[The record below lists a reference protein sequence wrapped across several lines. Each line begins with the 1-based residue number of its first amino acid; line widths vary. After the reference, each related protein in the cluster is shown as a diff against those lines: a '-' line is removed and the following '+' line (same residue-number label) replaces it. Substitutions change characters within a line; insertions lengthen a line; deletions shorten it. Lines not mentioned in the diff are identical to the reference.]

1 MKGLS
6 ALFFVTLILISLK
19 IVSASAFQ
27 LNVGLY
33 DATTD
38 SGNVTIV
45 VDSKDTHR
53 RESRTIDVSK
63 IAGMSGESII
73 TGIII
78 NFLDKDL
85 LPNASF
91 MACVYSNIYN
101 KSQCE
106 VAERHYDVKSAS
118 VWIKVPD

>member
-38 SGNVTIV
+38 SGNVTIA
-45 VDSKDTHR
+45 VDSKDTHKLK
-53 RESRTIDVSK
+53 SQTIDVGK
-63 IAGMSGESII
+63 IAEESGESTI

-78 NFLDKDL
+78 TFSEKDL
-85 LPNASF
+85 PPNGSF
-91 MACVYSNIYN
+91 MACAYSDVYDR
-101 KSQCE
+101 SQCE
-106 VAERHYDVKSAS
+106 VAERHYDVKSAD
-118 VWIKVPD
+118 VWIKVPG

>member
-38 SGNVTIV
+38 SGNVTIA

-63 IAGMSGESII
+63 IAGMSGKTI

-85 LPNASF
+85 PPNASF

-106 VAERHYDVKSAS
+106 GAERHYDVKSAS